1 MKGLYFA
8 FFILFLSAS
17 CSSGT
22 NDTSDIDA
30 AAFDNDT
37 GQTDETSDSTSD
49 GNTTGDDAADNDLSD
64 DLSDETLSDS
74 EDTEAEDT
82 ESEILTDDDDRPDND
97 LPDGSQ
103 TDSDELSDEDPD
115 DGHVE
120 VIDNEDGSVT
130 VNVTLNS
137 EYDAAESYLM
147 DAGTSSWNY
156 FSGSFLNIGFREYDV
171 LEELYVAYHAAF
183 RFTDV
188 DVPAGSTIE
197 KAELSFY
204 PTNEVDSSQKVYLR
218 LSMEKSGDSEPFN
231 VFDYD
236 SGRPDQRPE
245 TDAVSA
251 EWLLKCQAIEDCY
264 DPESSYCKQRALDCW
279 DRSVRYTVPKPL
291 TAMVAEIIDSG
302 DWQRNNAMTV
312 FITGTYP
319 SMMPDEEKPDYS
331 NYRAVTGFD
340 TEKESSFYPALSI
353 TFTVK

>member
-1 MKGLYFA
+1 MKTV
-8 FFILFLSAS
+8 FIAVLTLLIFAS
-17 CSSGT
+17 CSSGS
-22 NDTSDIDA
+22 NDTSDGDIA
-30 AAFDNDT
+30 VIDNDT
-37 GQTDETSDSTSD
+37 GQTDEMPDSTSD
-49 GNTTGDDAADNDLSD
+49 ANTTGDDATDNDLSD
-64 DLSDETLSDS
+64 DLPDDLSDDLTDEVS
-74 EDTEAEDT
+74 DT
-82 ESEILTDDDDRPDND
+82 ESEILTDDDDSPDND

-130 VNVTLNS
+130 VNITLNS

-188 DVPAGSTIE
+188 DVPVGATIE
-197 KAELSFY
+197 KAALSFH

-218 LSMEKSGDSEPFN
+218 LSMDKTGDSEPFN

-236 SGRPDQRPE
+236 SGRPDQRAE
-245 TDAVSA
+245 TDAVEA

-302 DWQRNNAMTV
+302 NWQRNNAMTV

-340 TEKESSFYPALSI
+340 TEKESSFYPVLSI

>member
-1 MKGLYFA
+1 MFRYYV
-8 FFILFLSAS
+8 FIIIALFLAS
-17 CSSGT
+17 CSSGST
-22 NDTSDIDA
+22 DSYDGDEMITGDPDEQSDDMT
-30 AAFDNDT
+30 DNDFSDEILT
-37 GQTDETSDSTSD
+37 EPDEITDETIDEII
-49 GNTTGDDAADNDLSD
+49 DNDLSD
-64 DLSDETLSDS
+64 EVLTEPDETVD
-74 EDTEAEDT
+74 
-82 ESEILTDDDDRPDND
+82 ESADETA
-97 LPDGSQ
+97 
-103 TDSDELSDEDPD
+103 DELSDVDDD

-156 FSGSFLNIGFREYDV
+156 FYGSFLNIGFREYDV

-197 KAELSFY
+197 KAEISFH
-204 PTNEVDSSQKVYLR
+204 PTNEVDSSQKMYLR
-218 LSMEKSGDSEPFN
+218 LAMEKSGDSDPFDITN
-231 VFDYD
+231 YD
-236 SGRPDQRPE
+236 SNRPDQRPE
-245 TDAVSA
+245 TDAVEA
-251 EWLLKCQAIEDCY
+251 EWLLRCQDIEDCY
-264 DPESSYCKQRALDCW
+264 DPESDYCKQRALDCW

-291 TAMVAEIIDSG
+291 TEMVAEIIDSG
-302 DWQRNNAMTV
+302 DWERNNAMTV

-319 SMMPDEEKPDYS
+319 SEMPGEERPDYS

-340 TEKESSFYPALSI
+340 TEKESSFYPVLSI

>member
-1 MKGLYFA
+1 MKNLYLA
-8 FFILFLSAS
+8 VLILFIFVS
-17 CSSGT
+17 CSSGS
-22 NDTSDIDA
+22 NDISDGDTELN
-30 AAFDNDT
+30 DNDLE
-37 GQTDETSDSTSD
+37 QTDNVSDENSD
-49 GNTTGDDAADNDLSD
+49 ENATGDESADYDLSD
-64 DLSDETLSDS
+64 DLSDETLAES
-74 EDTEAEDT
+74 EDTEAEV
-82 ESEILTDDDDRPDND
+82 LTDDDSPDND
-97 LPDGSQ
+97 LTDGSQ
-103 TDSDELSDEDPD
+103 TDSDEIPDEDSD

-156 FSGSFLNIGFREYDV
+156 FYGSFLNIGFRKYDV

-197 KAELSFY
+197 KAELSFH

-218 LSMEKSGDSEPFN
+218 LSMEKTGDSEPFN

-245 TDAVSA
+245 TDAVEA

-302 DWQRNNAMTV
+302 SWQRDNAMTV

-340 TEKESSFYPALSI
+340 TEKESSFYPVLSI

>member
-1 MKGLYFA
+1 MKNLCFA
-8 FFILFLSAS
+8 VFALFIFVS
-17 CSSGT
+17 CSSGS
-22 NDTSDIDA
+22 NDIS
-30 AAFDNDT
+30 DNDT
-37 GQTDETSDSTSD
+37 AFSDSEQTDDLSYDDNSTVDESAENELSDD
-49 GNTTGDDAADNDLSD
+49 IDDLSD
-64 DLSDETLSDS
+64 DISDEVS
-74 EDTEAEDT
+74 DTET
-82 ESEILTDDDDRPDND
+82 EVLTDDDDSSEND
-97 LPDGSQ
+97 LQDGFQ
-103 TDSDELSDEDPD
+103 TDSDEITDEDVD
-115 DGHVE
+115 DDHVE

-156 FSGSFLNIGFREYDV
+156 FYGSFLNIGFREYDM

-197 KAELSFY
+197 KAELSFH

-218 LSMEKSGDSEPFN
+218 LSMEKTGDSEPFN
-231 VFDYD
+231 VFDYE

-245 TDAVSA
+245 TDAVEA

-291 TAMVAEIIDSG
+291 TEMVSEIIDSG
-302 DWQRNNAMTV
+302 DWQRDNSMTV

-319 SMMPDEEKPDYS
+319 SMMSDEEKPDYS

-340 TEKESSFYPALSI
+340 TEKGSSFYPVLSI